1 MEEKEKEVKKL
12 SYEQLEGAAKQL
24 SAQLDA
30 VVKENQQLKAFA
42 QKLQLDNLFAELN
55 FRFKVLDHVEVFP
68 EEFIN
73 KVIGE
78 IQDIMTP
85 KLTEEEEKD

>member
-30 VVKENQQLKAFA
+30 VVKENQQLKVFA

-55 FRFKVLDHVEVFP
+55 FRFKVLEHVEVFP
-68 EEFIN
+68 EDFVN
-73 KVIGE
+73 KIVGE

-85 KLTEEEEKD
+85 KVTEEEEKE

>member
-1 MEEKEKEVKKL
+1 MEEKGKEVKKL

-24 SAQLDA
+24 SAQIDTL
-30 VVKENQQLKAFA
+30 VKDNQQLKMLV

-55 FRFKVLDHVEVFP
+55 FRFKVLEHVEVFP
-68 EEFIN
+68 REFVDRI
-73 KVIGE
+73 VSE

-85 KLTEEEEKD
+85 KLTEKEEEE

>member
-24 SAQLDA
+24 SAQIDA
-30 VVKENQQLKAFA
+30 LVKDNQQLKVLV

-55 FRFKVLDHVEVFP
+55 FRFKVLEHVEVFP
-68 EEFIN
+68 REFVDRI
-73 KVIGE
+73 VSE

-85 KLTEEEEKD
+85 KLTEAEEEE

>member
-12 SYEQLEGAAKQL
+12 TYEQLEGVAKQL

-30 VVKENQQLKAFA
+30 VAKENQQLKMLA

-55 FRFKVLDHVEVFP
+55 FRFKVLERPDMFP
-68 EEFIN
+68 DEFVNRI
-73 KVIGE
+73 VSE
-78 IQDIMTP
+78 IQDIMTA
-85 KLTEEEEKD
+85 KEQEEEEN

>member
-30 VVKENQQLKAFA
+30 IVKENQQLKAFA

-55 FRFKVLDHVEVFP
+55 FRFKVLEHAEAFP
-68 EEFIN
+68 EEFID
-73 KVIGE
+73 KIVGE

-85 KLTEEEEKD
+85 KAAEEEEKE

>member
-12 SYEQLEGAAKQL
+12 SYEQLESAAKQL
-24 SAQLDA
+24 SAQIDA
-30 VVKENQQLKAFA
+30 LVKDNQQLKVLV

-55 FRFKVLDHVEVFP
+55 FRFKVLEHVEVFP
-68 EEFIN
+68 REFVDRI
-73 KVIGE
+73 VSE

-85 KLTEEEEKD
+85 KLTEAEEEE

>member
-12 SYEQLEGAAKQL
+12 SYEQLEGAANQL
-24 SAQLDA
+24 SAQIDA
-30 VVKENQQLKAFA
+30 LVKDNQQLKMLV

-55 FRFKVLDHVEVFP
+55 FRFKVLEHVEVFSR
-68 EEFIN
+68 EFVDRI
-73 KVIGE
+73 VSE

-85 KLTEEEEKD
+85 KLTEKEEEE

>member
-24 SAQLDA
+24 SAQIDA
-30 VVKENQQLKAFA
+30 LVKDNQQLKVLV

-55 FRFKVLDHVEVFP
+55 FRFKVLEHVEVFP
-68 EEFIN
+68 REFVDKI
-73 KVIGE
+73 VSE

-85 KLTEEEEKD
+85 KLTETEEEE